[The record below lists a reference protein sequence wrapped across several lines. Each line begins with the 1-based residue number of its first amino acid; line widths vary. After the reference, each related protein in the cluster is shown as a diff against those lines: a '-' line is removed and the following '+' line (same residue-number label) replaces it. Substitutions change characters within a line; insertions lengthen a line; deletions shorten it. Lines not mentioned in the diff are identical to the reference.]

1 MIYIKNKIYFTRNIL
16 FSFFTKFLFSLNFFY
31 WKEFAKNYNKNLYNC
46 KIYILTHGNKDRLKY
61 LNFFIKNLNVI
72 LIKKTDEK
80 FFFPLKKKFISS
92 DISQKK
98 INNLVLIFKKFNYYI
113 RKNDIQEEDITVKD
127 FYSQLLNFKLTK
139 TQISNTLK
147 HLIAWK
153 LALKSPESHIIIL
166 EDDVIFKLNSFQR
179 LHHLLQNFPKD
190 PDYICLAGGSS
201 VKQSKKLK
209 NIFNKNLFKIN
220 PSLTR
225 TICGYIIS
233 KKFLRKIFSNK
244 PTFSLPIDFE
254 LNFLFSNKKKKI
266 SAHWTEP
273 TILTHGSVEQYYP
286 SINFQNI

>member
-1 MIYIKNKIYFTRNIL
+1 MIYLKNKIYFIRNI
-16 FSFFTKFLFSLNFFY
+16 FYIFFTKFLFSLNFFY
-31 WKEFAKNYNKNLYNC
+31 WKKFAKNYNKNLYNC
-46 KIYILTHGNKDRLKY
+46 KIYILTHGNKDRFKY

-80 FFFPLKKKFISS
+80 IFFSLKKKFISS
-92 DISQKK
+92 DVSQKK
-98 INNLVLIFKKFNYYI
+98 INNLVLTFKKFNNYI
-113 RKNDIQEEDITVKD
+113 RKNDIQEEDINVKD
-127 FYSQLLNFKLTK
+127 FHSQLLNFKFTK
-139 TQISNTLK
+139 SQISNTFK

-153 LALKSPESHIIIL
+153 LALKSPESHILIL

-179 LHHLLQNFPKD
+179 LHYLFQNFPTD
-190 PDYICLAGGSS
+190 SDYICLAGGSLI
-201 VKQSKKLK
+201 KQSKKIK

-233 KKFLRKIFSNK
+233 KKFLSKIFSNK

-254 LNFLFSNKKKKI
+254 INFLFSNKKNKI
-266 SAHWTEP
+266 SAYWTEP

-286 SINFQNI
+286 STNFQNS